1 MRAFFLLLIGGLVTS
16 CAAGPPQPVAS
27 PKQQLAAQRILQ
39 GKVAGRPMDCISSFT
54 ANDMTWLDRSTVAF
68 KRGSKLVYVNH
79 FNGGCDNYGG
89 RYAMVTRQVTSQMCR
104 GDIVQLIDPVAHYP
118 AGSCVFGDFIPYRTP
133 GK

>member
-1 MRAFFLLLIGGLVTS
+1 MRILPLLFLGGFVGS
-16 CAAGPPQPVAS
+16 CAAGPPQPTAS
-27 PKQQLAAQRILQ
+27 PKQQMAAQRLLQ
-39 GKVAGRPMDCISSFT
+39 GKVAGPPVGCIST
-54 ANDMTWLDRSTVAF
+54 IRANDMRWLDASTVAF
-68 KRGSKLVYVNH
+68 KQGSNLVYVNH
-79 FNGGCDNYGG
+79 FNGGCDNYGE